1 VPAPRSAGPSDTAG
15 SSYLPGPD
23 DHASAG
29 WAERPSAAETT
40 APLPVLGGAVT
51 RLARLGERWLPKSWR
66 GVRMDPG
73 RPGALALA
81 LVAAVAAVLAAIGVW
96 RDRPVAEAPPA
107 LTVAGAAGAFGEQAA
122 GSAPPPGRPTAAGA
136 PLVVSVA
143 GKVRRPGLV
152 KVPDGARVADAIA
165 QAGGPLRGADLT
177 PLNLARRVAD
187 GEQIVVGLPLP
198 PGSPDAAPS
207 SGAPPAGQSGG
218 PAGGGAGAAGG
229 TGKIDLNRATIE
241 QLDTLPG
248 VGPVTA
254 QRILDWRA
262 RHGRFSSVEQ
272 LREIEGIGERR
283 FSQLRDQVTL

>member
-1 VPAPRSAGPSDTAG
+1 
-15 SSYLPGPD
+15 
-23 DHASAG
+23 
-29 WAERPSAAETT
+29 
-40 APLPVLGGAVT
+40 
-51 RLARLGERWLPKSWR
+51 
-66 GVRMDPG
+66 
-73 RPGALALA
+73 
-81 LVAAVAAVLAAIGVW
+81 
-96 RDRPVAEAPPA
+96 VAEAPPA

-122 GSAPPPGRPTAAGA
+122 GSAPPPGRPTPAGA

-187 GEQIVVGLPLP
+187 GEQIVVGLPLR

>member
-1 VPAPRSAGPSDTAG
+1 MPSDPAG
-15 SSYLPGPD
+15 AYLPGPD

-29 WAERPSAAETT
+29 RGERPSAAETT

-66 GVRMDPG
+66 GARMDPG

-81 LVAAVAAVLAAIGVW
+81 LVAAVAAVLAAVGVW

-107 LTVAGAAGAFGEQAA
+107 LTVTGAAGAGAFGDQAA
-122 GSAPPPGRPTAAGA
+122 GSAPPPGRPAATGA

-152 KVPDGARVADAIA
+152 KVPEGARVADAIA

-207 SGAPPAGQSGG
+207 SGAPPAGRSGG
-218 PAGGGAGAAGG
+218 PTGGGAGGTG

-254 QRILDWRA
+254 QRIVDWRA

>member
-1 VPAPRSAGPSDTAG
+1 
-15 SSYLPGPD
+15 
-23 DHASAG
+23 
-29 WAERPSAAETT
+29 
-40 APLPVLGGAVT
+40 
-51 RLARLGERWLPKSWR
+51 
-66 GVRMDPG
+66 MDPG

-81 LVAAVAAVLAAIGVW
+81 LVAAVAAVLAAVGVW

-107 LTVAGAAGAFGEQAA
+107 LTVTGAAGAGAFGDQAA
-122 GSAPPPGRPTAAGA
+122 GSAPPPGRPAATGA

-152 KVPDGARVADAIA
+152 KVPEGARVADAIA

-207 SGAPPAGQSGG
+207 SGAPPAGRSGG
-218 PAGGGAGAAGG
+218 PTGGGAGGTG

-254 QRILDWRA
+254 QRIVDWRA

>member
-1 VPAPRSAGPSDTAG
+1 MPFSAEPGSLSAESVVPPPS
-15 SSYLPGPD
+15 P
-23 DHASAG
+23 
-29 WAERPSAAETT
+29 AETT
-40 APLPVLGGAVT
+40 APLPALGGTVT

-66 GVRMDPG
+66 GARMDPG

-107 LTVAGAAGAFGEQAA
+107 LTVAGAAGAGSFGEQA
-122 GSAPPPGRPTAAGA
+122 GGPAPPPGRPPTTGA
-136 PLVVSVA
+136 QLVVSVA

-152 KVPDGARVADAIA
+152 KLPDGARVADAIA

-198 PGSPDAAPS
+198 PGSLDAAPS
-207 SGAPPAGQSGG
+207 SGAPAGLAGG
-218 PAGGGAGAAGG
+218 PAGGGAGAGGTG
-229 TGKIDLNRATIE
+229 TGKIDLNRATVE